1 MHWVEGAAP
10 RETGQTQWDE
20 FHYLAKVMVAVRV
33 PSSHSKFWLQLGRWT
48 RSSLRTVLLTQ
59 QLPITGTMDEGCRQR
74 FHGTSGEPNDNRSPV
89 LRRLGQRRLSVRRWR
104 ERSHAGEPAEPRLST
119 QCFEHFLGSVD
130 SAVVADMN
138 GGLR

>member
-1 MHWVEGAAP
+1 MSGYQLWPDCNGPLMPCRKRRGGRISRKPTSDLGLAGYRVIPDQRMNWVEGAAP

-59 QLPITGTMDEGCRQR
+59 QLPITGT
-74 FHGTSGEPNDNRSPV
+74 
-89 LRRLGQRRLSVRRWR
+89 
-104 ERSHAGEPAEPRLST
+104 
-119 QCFEHFLGSVD
+119 
-130 SAVVADMN
+130 
-138 GGLR
+138 